1 MITDTPA
8 LSQGHNEAAARTLID
23 HAIAATPLGDPVPK
37 MTARLIAAAIHG
49 GPETALA
56 AFAATGVLDQEG
68 ATAELKRTQM
78 DDLPS
83 HWWFALD
90 TYLRRHGEIE
100 VRHG

>member
-1 MITDTPA
+1 MTTDIPA
-8 LSQGHNEAAARTLID
+8 LSHEHNEHTARRLID
-23 HAIAATPLGDPVPK
+23 RAIAATPLGDPVPK

-49 GPETALA
+49 GPGTALA
-56 AFAATGVLDQEG
+56 TFAATGVLDQPG
-68 ATAELKRTQM
+68 AITELNRTSM

-90 TYLRRHGEIE
+90 TYLRRHSQVE